1 MEFLEALSGWPP
13 AVALRGSLWLYPL
26 VNAAHIFSIG
36 LILGSIVTLDLR
48 VLGLFRTAP
57 LAALSPPLT
66 RMAMTGVFLAA
77 LTGFLL
83 FTVRPQAYAA
93 NPAFLIKLGLVALG
107 ILNALVFHT
116 GKSWRMAVEAG
127 TAPSS
132 IKLAALFSVLIWA
145 AAVLAGRWIGFVDP
159 AQ

>member
-26 VNAAHIFSIG
+26 ANAAHIFSIG
-36 LILGSIVTLDLR
+36 LVIGSIVTLDLR
-48 VLGLFRTAP
+48 VLGLFRAAP
-57 LAALSPPLT
+57 LAALAPPLT
-66 RMAMTGVFLAA
+66 RIAMTGILFAA

-83 FTVRPQAYAA
+83 FSVRPAGYAA

-107 ILNALVFHT
+107 VLNALILHT
-116 GKSWRMAVEAG
+116 GKGWRAAVEAG

-132 IKLAALFSVLIWA
+132 VKLAALFSIFIWA
-145 AAVLAGRWIGFVDP
+145 GAVLAGRWIGFIDP